1 MDKLDRVFFQE
12 GVYYFTLIPLSWR
25 LEAEP
30 SADDI
35 SIWMYGNVT
44 LLRALATIEAVQSE
58 RDSDMGSGVGKE
70 LDRLE
75 FKIDLTLSL
84 LAKLLSQNAVLP
96 STCPAFISAEGMEW
110 ISQEAATEGDNIVIS
125 AYISPKLPQPLVL
138 PAKIKSVRQ
147 EPHGTRI
154 YANFTHLGEDA
165 QDWLSR
171 TVFRYHRRAIKSHP
185 HD

>member
-12 GVYYFTLIPLSWR
+12 GVSYFTLIPLSWR

-70 LDRLE
+70 LERLE

-96 STCPAFISAEGMEW
+96 STSPAFISAEGMEW
-110 ISQEAATEGDNIVIS
+110 ISQEAAAEGDNIVIS

-138 PAKIKSVRQ
+138 PAKIKAVRQ

-154 YANFTHLGEDA
+154 YASFTHLGEDA